1 MRKTSPPTSSPTSL
15 SSLPLSISV
24 NFSPVSSLWSP
35 EAASRL
41 DAPPFSLTSRISS
54 STLAPALVPENDSA
68 AWNETAGCY
77 THCSVCAARVSS
89 HFSRR
94 TRMRIG
100 AAGKS
105 FIAGIIDATIFCTS
119 LSLSFST
126 AANAQQFDQKLY
138 SEMRWRCI
146 GPFRGGRTVA
156 ISGVP
161 HQPNVFYMAAVNG
174 GVWKT
179 TDFGNTWN
187 PIFDDQP
194 SGSVGALA
202 VAPSD
207 PNIIYVGSG
216 EGLQRPD
223 LATGDGVYKS
233 TDAGKSWT
241 HLPNLRDAQQITAI
255 LIDPK
260 DPNRV
265 FVATEGHPYGPNAE
279 RGVFRSTD
287 GGQSF
292 QKVLYK
298 DENTGAADLAFDP
311 TNPQTI
317 YAVLWAAR
325 VAPWEVRSGGSIYI
339 AGSGLFKSTDGGS
352 TWRPLTKGLP
362 TAAEEL
368 GRMGIA
374 VAPSQPNR
382 LYASIEAKRG
392 VAGIYRSDDAGES
405 WKQVNSDGR
414 IGGRGP
420 GAMGIAVASD
430 NPEVIYVANTTT
442 WKSTDAGKTF
452 VGFKGAPGGDDYQ
465 RIWISA
471 ENPKTLAL
479 SSDQGAVLSV
489 NGGETWSSWYNQ
501 PAAQFYHVTTD
512 NRFPYWVYGAQ
523 QESGSVATLSRSDYG
538 EITFRDWHLIG
549 IFEYGYIAVDPLDPN
564 ILYGDWL
571 TRTKQDIGEHAKV
584 TPEPI
589 RRGEYRYTRTLPV
602 VFSPLE
608 PHTLYFA
615 ANVLFKTT
623 DAGNSWQV
631 ISPDLTREFYEI
643 PANLGVFAASDPEK
657 GKHRGVIYAVAPSF
671 KELDTIWA
679 GTDDGLIHITR
690 DGGKSWQNVTPPQ
703 LKPWSKVSIIE
714 ASHFDAGTA
723 YAAINSFRLDD
734 LRAHIYRTRDFGKT
748 WTEITKNIPDG
759 GASNVVR
766 EDPVRKGLLY
776 AGTEGSV
783 YVSINDGDDWQPLQL
798 NLPHTSMRD
807 LAIHGDDLIVATH
820 GRSFWIL
827 DDVTPLRQLNADI
840 AKESVHLFAPQEATR
855 FRWNRNPDTPLP
867 PEFPAG
873 KNPPDGAII
882 DYYLASPAK
891 EPVTLEIFDAHNEPV
906 RNAASADKPEP
917 LEKTAAEHPIPMYW
931 VRPAQILS
939 GAAGMHRFIWDLHY
953 APPDSLGHEFPIS
966 AIVHDTP
973 KYPLGAWALPGKY
986 TVKLTVDGKSYSQL
1000 FAAKMD
1006 PRIKTPLADLRKQFE
1021 MESGSVE
1028 GMNKSFEALSQ
1039 VQSVRAQLKE
1049 RVAKAGKGAL
1059 ADAIAALDKQAAELE
1074 GAAQS
1079 NFYGLPPGA
1088 KQPENFSSLNQHF
1101 GGILA
1106 VADSADA
1113 APTTQAT
1120 AVFKELEED
1129 LEKLVA
1135 RWTKIRQQDI
1145 AALNVELKKAGLTPV
1160 DPNKTPDATP
1170 SADADG
1176 DDEP

>member
-1 MRKTSPPTSSPTSL
+1 
-15 SSLPLSISV
+15 
-24 NFSPVSSLWSP
+24 
-35 EAASRL
+35 
-41 DAPPFSLTSRISS
+41 
-54 STLAPALVPENDSA
+54 
-68 AWNETAGCY
+68 
-77 THCSVCAARVSS
+77 
-89 HFSRR
+89 
-94 TRMRIG
+94 MRIG
-100 AAGKS
+100 VAGKWFIIGFIFAAIFSSSAAG
-105 FIAGIIDATIFCTS
+105 
-119 LSLSFST
+119 
-126 AANAQQFDQKLY
+126 QQLDQKVGQQYDQKLF

-156 ISGVP
+156 ISGVL

-187 PIFDDQP
+187 PIFDDQAT
-194 SGSVGALA
+194 GSVGALA

-233 TDAGKSWT
+233 TDAGKTWT
-241 HLPNLRDAQQITAI
+241 HLQNLRDAQQITAI
-255 LIDPK
+255 LVDPK

-501 PAAQFYHVTTD
+501 PTAQFYHVTTD

-549 IFEYGYIAVDPLDPN
+549 IFEYGYIAIDPLDPN

-571 TRTKQDIGEHAKV
+571 TRTKQDIGEYAKV

-631 ISPDLTREFYEI
+631 ISPDLTRETYET

-671 KELDTIWA
+671 KEANTIWA

-690 DGGKSWQNVTPPQ
+690 DGGKSWQNVTPSQ
-703 LKPWSKVSIIE
+703 LKPWSKVSIID

-734 LRAHIYRTRDFGKT
+734 LRAHIYRTRDFGKS
-748 WTEITKNIPDG
+748 WTEITKGIPGG

-766 EDPVRKGLLY
+766 EDPLRKGLLF

-783 YVSINDGDDWQPLQL
+783 YVSFNDGDDWQPLQL

-827 DDVTPLRQLNADI
+827 DDITPLRQVNADT
-840 AKESVHLFAPQEATR
+840 AKETVHLFAPQEAIR

-867 PEFPAG
+867 PEVPAG

-882 DYYLASPAK
+882 DYYLASSSNQ
-891 EPVTLEIFDAHNEPV
+891 PVTLEIFDEQQHFV
-906 RNAASADKPEP
+906 RRYSSADKPEP
-917 LEKTAAEHPIPMYW
+917 VEKTAAEHPIPMYW
-931 VRPAQILS
+931 VRPTQILS
-939 GAAGMHRFIWDLHY
+939 AVAGMHRFAWDLHY
-953 APPDSLGHEFPIS
+953 DSPESLGHEFPIS

-973 KYPLGAWALPGKY
+973 KYPLGAWIVPGNY
-986 TVKLTVDGKSYSQL
+986 TVKLTVDGKSYSQPL
-1000 FAAKMD
+1000 VVKMD
-1006 PRIKTPLADLRKQFE
+1006 PRIKTSATDLRKQFE
-1021 MESGSVE
+1021 MESASVE
-1028 GMNKSFEALSQ
+1028 GMNRSFDALAQ
-1039 VQSVRAQLKE
+1039 VRSVRAQLKE
-1049 RVAKAGKGAL
+1049 RAARAKGAV
-1059 ADAIAALDKQAAELE
+1059 ADAIAALDKQAGELE
-1074 GAAQS
+1074 GAARS
-1079 NFYGLPPGA
+1079 NFFGLPPGA

-1101 GGILA
+1101 SGILS

-1113 APTTQAT
+1113 APTIQAT
-1120 AVFKELEED
+1120 TLYKELEED
-1129 LEKLVA
+1129 LEKLVD

-1145 AALNVELKKAGLTPV
+1145 SALNAKLKKARLAPIDPGKSAETP
-1160 DPNKTPDATP
+1160 A
-1170 SADADG
+1170 ADADG
-1176 DDEP
+1176 DDVP

>member
-1 MRKTSPPTSSPTSL
+1 
-15 SSLPLSISV
+15 
-24 NFSPVSSLWSP
+24 
-35 EAASRL
+35 
-41 DAPPFSLTSRISS
+41 
-54 STLAPALVPENDSA
+54 
-68 AWNETAGCY
+68 
-77 THCSVCAARVSS
+77 
-89 HFSRR
+89 
-94 TRMRIG
+94 MRIG
-100 AAGKS
+100 AAGKW
-105 FIAGIIDATIFCTS
+105 FIAGIITIISCT
-119 LSLSFST
+119 L
-126 AANAQQFDQKLY
+126 ANAQQFDQRLY

-187 PIFDDQP
+187 PIFDGQP
-194 SGSVGALA
+194 TGSVGALA

-207 PNIIYVGSG
+207 PNIIYAGSG

-223 LATGDGVYKS
+223 LATGDGMYKS

-241 HLPNLRDAQQITAI
+241 HLQNLRDAQQITAI
-255 LIDPK
+255 LVDPR

-265 FVATEGHPYGPNAE
+265 FVAAEGHPYGPNAE

-311 TNPQTI
+311 ANPQTI

-325 VAPWEVRSGGSIYI
+325 VAPWEIRSGESFIS
-339 AGSGLFKSTDGGS
+339 AGSGIFKSTDGGNN
-352 TWRPLTKGLP
+352 WHPLTKGLP
-362 TAAEEL
+362 ADGDGI
-368 GRMGIA
+368 GRIGVA
-374 VAPSQPNR
+374 VSHSAPNR
-382 LYASIEAKRG
+382 VYATVEAKKN
-392 VAGIYRSDDAGES
+392 AGIYRSDDSGES
-405 WKQVNSDGR
+405 WKLVNTDHR

-420 GAMGIAVASD
+420 GAMGIAVEPD
-430 NPEVIYVANTTT
+430 NPDVIYVANTTT
-442 WKSTDAGKTF
+442 WKSSDGGKTF

-465 RIWISA
+465 RIWIST
-471 ENPKTLAL
+471 ENPQIIAL
-479 SSDQGAVLSV
+479 TADQGTVISV
-489 NGGETWSSWYNQ
+489 NGGETWSTWYNQ
-501 PAAQFYHVTTD
+501 PTAQLYHVTTD
-512 NRFPYWVYGAQ
+512 NRFPYWVYGSQ
-523 QESGSVATLSRSDYG
+523 QESGAVATLSRSDYG
-538 EITFRDWHLIG
+538 EITFRDWRLPG
-549 IFEYGYIAVDPLDPN
+549 IFEYGYIAVDPLDSN

-571 TRTKQDIGEHAKV
+571 TRTKQDISEFAKV

-589 RRGEYRYTRTLPV
+589 RRGEYRYTRTLPI

-631 ISPDLTREFYEI
+631 ISPDLTRESYEI

-657 GKHRGVIYAVAPSF
+657 GKHRGVIYALAPSF
-671 KELDTIWA
+671 KEVNTIWA

-703 LKPWSKVSIIE
+703 LKPWSKVSILE

-734 LRAHIYRTRDFGKT
+734 LRTHIYRTRDFGKT
-748 WTEITKNIPDG
+748 WAEITKGIPDG

-783 YVSINDGDDWQPLQL
+783 YVSFNDGDDWQPLQL

-840 AKESVHLFAPQEATR
+840 AKEGVHLFAPQEAIR

-882 DYYLASPAK
+882 DYSLAFSAK
-891 EPVTLEIFDAHNEPV
+891 EPVTLEILDQQQHLV
-906 RNAASADKPEP
+906 RRFSSADKPEP
-917 LEKTAAEHPIPMYW
+917 LEKVAAEHPIPMYW

-939 GAAGMHRFIWDLHY
+939 VAAGMHRFVWDLHCP
-953 APPDSLGHEFPIS
+953 PPDSLEHEFPIS
-966 AIVHDTP
+966 AIAHDTP
-973 KYPLGAWALPGKY
+973 KYPLGAVALPGEY
-986 TVKLTVDGKSYSQL
+986 VVKLTVNGKTHTQPL
-1000 FAAKMD
+1000 TVKMD
-1006 PRIKTPLADLRKQFE
+1006 PRIKTPLADLRMQFE
-1021 MESGSVE
+1021 MQSGSVK
-1028 GMNKSFEALSQ
+1028 GMNESFEALSQ
-1039 VQSVRAQLKE
+1039 VRSVRAQLKE
-1049 RVAKAGKGAL
+1049 RAAKAGKGAL
-1059 ADAIAALDKQAAELE
+1059 AAAIAALDKQVGELE
-1074 GAAQS
+1074 GATQS
-1079 NFYGLPPGA
+1079 NFFGLPPGA
-1088 KQPENFSSLNQHF
+1088 KPPENFSSLNQHF
-1101 GGILA
+1101 GGLLA

-1120 AVFKELEED
+1120 AVYNELEEA
-1129 LEKLVA
+1129 LEKLAA

-1145 AALNVELKKAGLTPV
+1145 PALSTELKKVGL
-1160 DPNKTPDATP
+1160 DAIDLNKPPEAVP
-1170 SADADG
+1170 AADADG
-1176 DDEP
+1176 ADEP

>member
-1 MRKTSPPTSSPTSL
+1 
-15 SSLPLSISV
+15 
-24 NFSPVSSLWSP
+24 
-35 EAASRL
+35 
-41 DAPPFSLTSRISS
+41 
-54 STLAPALVPENDSA
+54 
-68 AWNETAGCY
+68 
-77 THCSVCAARVSS
+77 
-89 HFSRR
+89 
-94 TRMRIG
+94 MRID

-105 FIAGIIDATIFCTS
+105 FIAGITVATMFCTP
-119 LSLSFST
+119 
-126 AANAQQFDQKLY
+126 ANAQQPDQKVGQQFDQRLY

-194 SGSVGALA
+194 TGSIGALA
-202 VAPSD
+202 IAPSD

-241 HLPNLRDAQQITAI
+241 HLGLRDAQQITAI
-255 LIDPK
+255 LVDPK

-265 FVATEGHPYGPNAE
+265 FVAAEGHPYGPNAE

-287 GGQSF
+287 GGQTF

-298 DENTGAADLAFDP
+298 DENTGAADLALDP
-311 TNPQTI
+311 ANPQTI
-317 YAVLWAAR
+317 YAALWAAR
-325 VAPWEVRSGGSIYI
+325 VAPWEIRSGESFIS
-339 AGSGLFKSTDGGS
+339 AGSGLFKSTDGGNN
-352 TWRPLTKGLP
+352 WRPLTQGLP
-362 TAAEEL
+362 AADDGV
-368 GRMGIA
+368 GRIGIA
-374 VAPSQPNR
+374 VSHSQPNIV
-382 LYASIEAKRG
+382 YATVEARKN
-392 VAGIYRSDDAGES
+392 AGIYRSEDSGES
-405 WKQVNSDGR
+405 WKLVNADRR
-414 IGGRGP
+414 IGGRSP
-420 GAMGIAVASD
+420 GAMGIAVAPD

-442 WKSTDAGKTF
+442 WKSADGGKTF

-465 RIWISA
+465 RIWVSE
-471 ENPKTLAL
+471 ENPQIIAL
-479 SSDQGAVLSV
+479 SADQGAVISV
-489 NGGETWSSWYNQ
+489 NGGETWGSWYNQ
-501 PAAQFYHVTTD
+501 PTAQFYHVTTD

-523 QESGSVATLSRSDYG
+523 QESGAAAILSRSDYG

-549 IFEYGYIAVDPLDPN
+549 IFEYGYVAIDPLDSN

-571 TRTKQDIGEHAKV
+571 TRTKQDISEFAKV
-584 TPEPI
+584 TPEAI

-631 ISPDLTREFYEI
+631 ISPDLTRSSYEI

-671 KELDTIWA
+671 KEANTIWE

-703 LKPWSKVSIIE
+703 LKLWSKVSIIE

-748 WTEITKNIPDG
+748 WTEITKGIPEG

-776 AGTEGSV
+776 AGTEGSI
-783 YVSINDGDDWQPLQL
+783 YVSFNDGDDWQPLQL

-827 DDVTPLRQLNADI
+827 DDLTPLRQMRADI
-840 AKESVHLFAPQEATR
+840 AKENAYLFAPQEAIR

-882 DYYLASPAK
+882 DYYLSSAPSK
-891 EPVTLEIFDAHNEPV
+891 PVTLEILDEQQHLV
-906 RNAASADKPEP
+906 RRYSSEDK
-917 LEKTAAEHPIPMYW
+917 LESMEKIAAEHPIPMYW
-931 VRPAQILS
+931 VRPTQILS
-939 GAAGMHRFIWDLHY
+939 AEPGMHRFVWDLHY

-966 AIVHDTP
+966 AILHDTP
-973 KYPLGAWALPGKY
+973 KYPLGAWAVPGNY
-986 TVKLTVDGKSYSQL
+986 TVRLTVDGRVSAQPL
-1000 FAAKMD
+1000 AVRMD

-1021 MESGSVE
+1021 MESGSIE
-1028 GMNKSFEALSQ
+1028 GMNESFEALLQ
-1039 VQSVRAQLKE
+1039 VRSVRAQLKE
-1049 RVAKAGKGAL
+1049 RAAKAGKGAL
-1059 ADAIAALDKQAAELE
+1059 TAAIVTLDKQTAELE

-1079 NFYGLPPGA
+1079 SFFGLPPGA
-1088 KQPENFSSLNQHF
+1088 KQPENFSSMNQHF

-1120 AVFKELEED
+1120 AVYKELED
-1129 LEKLVA
+1129 ALEKLVT

-1160 DPNKTPDATP
+1160 DPNKPLNEAP
-1170 SADADG
+1170 LADEAG
-1176 DDEP
+1176 DDKP